1 MKLYDLIQEKLNE
14 YNYDKIMDVINS
26 KEKSARYVR
35 DELEIKYSL
44 PCQNISL
51 KNLNEGLGNRI
62 NHILFTFSLGLL
74 FSDFLGLKDKIIDEY
89 MSYFEIP
96 GYNYGADYN
105 PITEEHMKLFQAKS
119 FLSTWLIISLYHDYG
134 YFFMDRKVTKFDDI
148 EVSTDIFN
156 FKDEKDFALKYL
168 FGLGKYYEQKCRYNK
183 NEIISYFNQKCI
195 YNKKDYEP
203 FDHGIYG
210 GMYLFDEVITA
221 INNKERNNDKRIKK
235 VMSIDENNIEYD
247 SMYQNICFRI
257 IEHNIW
263 VVDNKNDYFKNWDT
277 TTIPSMTPTNF
288 KKIGMDEPLLMLLS
302 IVDTFEFL
310 KKFSKC
316 DNNDVFTE
324 SRPKTLMHK
333 IDLNVSKD
341 LIEVDYKEF
350 EKHLTKNR
358 VEQSKIDS
366 WLNAIADMVNWIKVS
381 VNIDR
386 INKKITIT
394 PSEG

>member
-1 MKLYDLIQEKLNE
+1 MELIELIQNKLNE
-14 YNYDKIMDVINS
+14 YNHKKIMDVINS
-26 KEKSARYVR
+26 KEDSARYVR
-35 DELEIKYSL
+35 NELESKYSL
-44 PCQNISL
+44 PNKDISL
-51 KNLNEGLGNRI
+51 KKLRDGLGNRI

-74 FSDFLGLKDKIIDEY
+74 FSDFLGLKERIIEDY
-89 MSYFEIP
+89 IPYFEIP
-96 GYNYGADYN
+96 GYTYGAKQN
-105 PITEEHMKLFQAKS
+105 FISEEHFKLFQEKT

-134 YFFMDRKVTKFDDI
+134 YFFMDKDITNFDEIDVT
-148 EVSTDIFN
+148 TDVFE
-156 FKDEKDFALKYL
+156 FKDEKEFTLKYL
-168 FGLGKYYEQKCRYNK
+168 YGLGKYFAQKCRYNK
-183 NEIISYFNQKCI
+183 NEIKSYFNQKCI
-195 YNKKDYEP
+195 YNKNDDEP

-210 GMYLFDEVITA
+210 GIYLFDKVITA
-221 INNKERNNDKRIKK
+221 IKNKERNNDKKIKM
-235 VMSIDENNIEYD
+235 VMSIDENNIEFD

-263 VVDNKNDYFKNWDT
+263 IVDNNNAHFKKWDT
-277 TTIPSMTPTNF
+277 TSVPSLIPENF
-288 KKIGMDEPLLMLLS
+288 KKIGRDEPLLMLLS

-316 DNNDVFTE
+316 DKRDDYVE
-324 SRPKTLMHK
+324 SRPKTLMK
-333 IDLNVSKD
+333 KLDLTVSKD
-341 LIEVDYKEF
+341 FIEVDYKEF